1 LTQIDERRFGRL
13 TLRIDRD
20 LCVGF
25 GDCIDVAPD
34 VFELDAEGVAVVK
47 EGASEQVEH
56 DRLLEACRSC
66 PVDALT
72 AHDEDGT
79 LLAP

>member
-1 LTQIDERRFGRL
+1 MTQIDERRFGRL

-34 VFELDAEGVAVVK
+34 VFELDEDGVAVVK
-47 EGASEQVEH
+47 EGASEKVER
-56 DRLLEACRSC
+56 DRLMEACRSC

-72 AHDEDGT
+72 LHED
-79 LLAP
+79 AAQ